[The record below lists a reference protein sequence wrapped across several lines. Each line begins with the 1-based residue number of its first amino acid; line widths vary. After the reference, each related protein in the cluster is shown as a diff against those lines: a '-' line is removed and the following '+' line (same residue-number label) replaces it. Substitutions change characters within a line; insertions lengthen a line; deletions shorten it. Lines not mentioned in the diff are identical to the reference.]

1 MNKTLLKIL
10 MFGLLIL
17 FILSP
22 FAALASL
29 MLVLL
34 VAAFFFLL
42 GDVLQAIIGGDT
54 GPKESQ
60 EQNSQ

>member
-17 FILSP
+17 FIISP

-29 MLVLL
+29 MLLVL
-34 VAAFFFLL
+34 VSAFLFLL
-42 GDVLQAIIGGDT
+42 SDVFQAIIGGDT
-54 GPKESQ
+54 DPKKS
-60 EQNSQ
+60 

>member
-17 FILSP
+17 FIISP

-29 MLVLL
+29 MLLVL
-34 VAAFFFLL
+34 VSAFLFLL
-42 GDVLQAIIGGDT
+42 GDVFQAIIGGDT
-54 GPKESQ
+54 DPKKS
-60 EQNSQ
+60 

>member
-42 GDVLQAIIGGDT
+42 GDVFQAIIGGDT
-54 GPKESQ
+54 GAKESQ

>member
-1 MNKTLLKIL
+1 MNNTLLRIL

-17 FILSP
+17 FIISP

-34 VAAFFFLL
+34 VAGFFFLL
-42 GDVLQAIIGGDT
+42 GDVFQAIIGGDT
-54 GPKESQ
+54 DPKKS
-60 EQNSQ
+60 

>member
-10 MFGLLIL
+10 MFSLLIL

-29 MLVLL
+29 MLVVL
-34 VAAFFFLL
+34 VSGFFFLL
-42 GDVLQAIIGGDT
+42 GDVFQVIIGGDT
-54 GPKESQ
+54 DPKKS
-60 EQNSQ
+60 